1 MVLKYNVCYEVA
13 STIFLIELLFFIKM
27 QYNTKSIL
35 NKEFCVC
42 LFHLSFSYQ
51 KLYPE
56 VKLTI

>member
-1 MVLKYNVCYEVA
+1 MRCVNLQGTTNIHKILHL
-13 STIFLIELLFFIKM
+13 T
-27 QYNTKSIL
+27 IL